1 MVHVNKRIK
10 QGLKSVLFIGTG
22 IAILTWVYIKFDRQ
36 YTENCLAQGNE
47 IADCSL
53 LDKLWADFL
62 SVNPFW
68 LGLAC
73 LAFLLSNVSR
83 AIRWRQLLLP
93 LGYDVSRRVAFW
105 SIMLGY
111 FANLGFPRIGEVIR
125 GGSLSRYE
133 RVPIEKSMG
142 TIVTDRIID
151 LLSFGIMFLLA
162 LIFEFDILKAQLDQH
177 IWSQFN
183 GITNRSGL
191 WIALIIVI
199 LILAILYRVRQKL
212 YGLGFVLKI
221 KEVLKG
227 FLDGMISVRHV
238 DRKALFIFHSV
249 SIWVLYY
256 LMTYFTF
263 LSFEPTSGLGLST
276 ALLVFVFGSLGMII
290 PSPGGMGTYQ
300 GLVALAVSFFGV
312 SLADGFSY
320 ANINFFSIQIFCN
333 VFFGLFALII
343 LPWIHRRQDKVLIDT
358 EN

>member
-1 MVHVNKRIK
+1 VNNKLK
-10 QGLKSVLFIGTG
+10 QILKSVLFVGTG
-22 IAILTWVYIKFDRQ
+22 VGILSWVYIKFDRQ
-36 YTENCLAQGNE
+36 YTENCLSQGSE
-47 IADCSL
+47 IGDCSL

-83 AIRWRQLLLP
+83 AVRWRALLLP
-93 LGYDVSRRVAFW
+93 LGYKVSHRIAFW

-133 RVPIEKSMG
+133 RVPLEKSMG
-142 TIVTDRIID
+142 TIVADRVID
-151 LLSFGIMFLLA
+151 LFSFGIMFLLA
-162 LIFEFDILKAQLDQH
+162 LLFEYEILKTQLEKHVWTQLE
-177 IWSQFN
+177 SLGN
-183 GITNRSGL
+183 SSGL
-191 WIALIIVI
+191 WITIIVFS
-199 LILAILYRVRQKL
+199 LLFVILYRIRQKL

-221 KEVLKG
+221 KEVIKG
-227 FLDGMISVRHV
+227 FVSGLQSVRQV
-238 DRKALFIFHSV
+238 QQKGLFLFHSIA
-249 SIWVLYY
+249 IWILYY

-263 LSFEPTSGLGLST
+263 LSFGPTADLGLST

-333 VFFGLFALII
+333 VFFGLLALFI
-343 LPWIHRRQDKVLIDT
+343 LPWIQRYRNAEGAAEDS
-358 EN
+358 